1 MFFFFSSRRRHT
13 RCSLVTVVQTCAL
26 PIFSENSKNDL
37 IHYVAMRR
45 CVIDLFSKSLEIGA
59 DGKHQSEGEVHDII
73 MQRRKDSEELNYD
86 AHNLWILD
94 ERLNFT
100 SYVSSDKPL
109 QALNGDQIGRAHV

>member
-1 MFFFFSSRRRHT
+1 
-13 RCSLVTVVQTCAL
+13 
-26 PIFSENSKNDL
+26 
-37 IHYVAMRR
+37 
-45 CVIDLFSKSLEIGA
+45 
-59 DGKHQSEGEVHDII
+59 

-109 QALNGDQIGRAHV
+109 QALNGDRPDITVYNRRVAFRGDHEASNPITIFEFKRPQRDDFAEPSSKADPVQQRSEGRRVGKERSRT

>member
-1 MFFFFSSRRRHT
+1 
-13 RCSLVTVVQTCAL
+13 
-26 PIFSENSKNDL
+26 
-37 IHYVAMRR
+37 MRR
-45 CVIDLFSKSLEIGA
+45 CVIDLFYKSLEIGA
-59 DGKHQSEGEVHDII
+59 DGRHQSEGEVHDII

-109 QALNGDQIGRAHV
+109 QALNGDRTAITVYNRRVAFRSEERRVGKECVSTCRSRW